1 MRVFVRHHLFVSR
14 FFAIRDQYESLVRAP
29 IAAAPPKKKKL
40 KEAKKEDEAPL
51 PPPPNRGEEELA
63 RLSTSWEQPPDARVA
78 RVALVGLANA
88 GKSTLLNALLGS
100 SVAAVSA
107 KAHTTRRGIVGAF
120 TRGPAQVVLV
130 DTPGLVARAEA
141 SRRPRELVCAPWE
154 AMETC
159 DS

>member
-1 MRVFVRHHLFVSR
+1 MSNTDHNNEIAEGTPLAVPDDKMRCGF
-14 FFAIRDQYESLVRAP
+14 I
-29 IAAAPPKKKKL
+29 
-40 KEAKKEDEAPL
+40 
-51 PPPPNRGEEELA
+51 
-63 RLSTSWEQPPDARVA
+63 
-78 RVALVGLANA
+78 ALVGAPNA